1 MSSLEW
7 LDPGTPGKKRAKV
20 TYECRTLDG
29 GRKRTSKTF
38 SPGTPIKEIRAFQRK
53 VETEYETSE
62 GTDYTKRLVADF
74 IQEYFDLYSGSLSPA
89 TLKNY
94 KQICFEEKHGI
105 SSYFGKTLLTKL
117 HTRDIQKYVT
127 YLEKEGLKPKTI
139 KNHAMMMHALYDKA
153 IRLCYVDTNDNIVSR
168 VELPKLRKKKVE
180 SYSSEEVKKLLSLVD
195 RDADEMLRFEI
206 YLAVFTGL
214 RRSEMAALKIESI
227 DFDKRVLHITECR
240 VTAEKGDAVK
250 LPKTDAGIRD
260 IPIVGV
266 LYRELKRIV
275 ARYHTNKL
283 KHGAGFNDSRYIF
296 CHENGNP
303 WRVNNLTA
311 KYVKF
316 MRRHEGELRYLPL
329 HCAGRHTYASLAVAS
344 GTDIKCVQELL
355 GHADAATT
363 LNVYANSYAEKKVE
377 CVNKMEQM
385 ILSREA

>member
-29 GRKRTSKTF
+29 GRKRKSKTF

-74 IQEYFDLYSGSLSPA
+74 IQEYFGLYSGSLSPA
-89 TLKNY
+89 TLKSY

-139 KNHAMMMHALYDKA
+139 KNHVMMMHALYDKA
-153 IRLCYVDTNDNIVSR
+153 IRLCYVDTTDNIVSR

>member
-7 LDPGTPGKKRAKV
+7 LDPDTPGKKRAKV

-29 GRKRTSKTF
+29 GRKRKSKTF

-139 KNHAMMMHALYDKA
+139 KNHAMMIHALYDKA

-275 ARYHTNKL
+275 ARYHTN
-283 KHGAGFNDSRYIF
+283 N
-296 CHENGNP
+296 
-303 WRVNNLTA
+303 
-311 KYVKF
+311 
-316 MRRHEGELRYLPL
+316 
-329 HCAGRHTYASLAVAS
+329 
-344 GTDIKCVQELL
+344 
-355 GHADAATT
+355 
-363 LNVYANSYAEKKVE
+363 
-377 CVNKMEQM
+377 
-385 ILSREA
+385 